1 MDNKERITVTMY
13 RPKPYNVYTD
23 KTELLI
29 KTLKLLGGATVF
41 VALMLGVYAWTLIG
55 AAMLG
60 VL

>member
-1 MDNKERITVTMY
+1 MY
-13 RPKPYNVYTD
+13 RPKLHNVYTD

-29 KTLKLLGGATVF
+29 KTLKMLGGATVF

>member
-1 MDNKERITVTMY
+1 MY
-13 RPKPYNVYTD
+13 RPKLYNVYCD

>member
-1 MDNKERITVTMY
+1 MY

>member
-1 MDNKERITVTMY
+1 MY
-13 RPKPYNVYTD
+13 RPKPYNVYSD

-29 KTLKLLGGATVF
+29 KTLKLLGGVTLFAG
-41 VALMLGVYAWTLIG
+41 LLIGVYAWTLIG

>member
-1 MDNKERITVTMY
+1 MY
-13 RPKPYNVYTD
+13 LPKPHNISD

-29 KTLKLLGGATVF
+29 KTLKMLGGATVF

-60 VL
+60 GL

>member
-1 MDNKERITVTMY
+1 MDNKERRAATMY
-13 RPKPYNVYTD
+13 RPKLHNVYTD

-29 KTLKLLGGATVF
+29 KTLKMLGGVTLFAGLLLAVYVWTV
-41 VALMLGVYAWTLIG
+41 MG

>member
-1 MDNKERITVTMY
+1 MY
-13 RPKPYNVYTD
+13 RPKPHNVYSD

-29 KTLKLLGGATVF
+29 KTLKMLGGVTLFAG
-41 VALMLGVYAWTLIG
+41 LLIGVYAWTLIG